1 MLILTQLKN
10 SQKIININSKIFV
23 LILLLV
29 NKHKII
35 EYYKLYIDYNFI
47 WFINF
52 NISIYNEYL
61 HISRWIKWFLIK
73 FFRLIIIT
81 IVIMSLIITNLTDT
95 I

>member
-47 WFINF
+47 
-52 NISIYNEYL
+52 
-61 HISRWIKWFLIK
+61 
-73 FFRLIIIT
+73 
-81 IVIMSLIITNLTDT
+81 
-95 I
+95 